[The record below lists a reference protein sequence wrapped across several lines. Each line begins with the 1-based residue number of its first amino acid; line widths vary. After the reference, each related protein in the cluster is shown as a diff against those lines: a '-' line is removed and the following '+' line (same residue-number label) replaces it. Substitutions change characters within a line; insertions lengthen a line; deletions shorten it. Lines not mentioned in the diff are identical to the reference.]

1 MVGEV
6 LPQDLVDQW
15 GIEDRILLNVYGPVE
30 TTIAVTWGYQN
41 SGQPVTNGPPAP
53 RTAIYIV
60 DTANRPVPVGCT
72 GEILISGIQ
81 VTPGYHKL
89 PDRTL
94 QSFVPDPFLP
104 GQTVYRT
111 GDVGRWTP
119 DMNLQV
125 IGRMDSQVKVR
136 GLRVDLQ
143 EVEHMIT
150 KAFNGIQ
157 SIAVVFS
164 RELATLTAFVTPQDI
179 DMHML
184 QQKIRSSLPYHCQPT
199 RVVALECFPLNVNG
213 KIDRLALV
221 AMPVESTTSTVLPE
235 TEMERLVARIWEEK
249 LPQSQVGALDNFFD
263 LGGHSLLQIG
273 VAQRLTEE
281 LAYRVPL
288 RMVIENIVLR
298 DLAASLETKAN
309 HDISDDFYPFRQTR
323 EAPLSITSALEDEVY
338 TVWEQNKKSTAW
350 NVALAM
356 RFTGL
361 LDRDRLWNSFSQ
373 VINHYPVLLSEFTPV
388 DGILRRSIRADF
400 GGPIQLRATSS
411 IDSAITDEIN
421 LGFDLNNG
429 QPLRVRWIEE
439 SPVSI
444 VVVLTM
450 SHAVSDGTT
459 RSLLL
464 DAISAA
470 YNGTEDYTSLP
481 ADQSYM
487 DWASWSSQQKLD
499 IEAVKFWQKTLAGYA
514 QSRLVPLK
522 NKPQTYDG
530 RCRMLTIPQEE
541 RKAIARLEFDAAATK
556 HHVVL
561 AVVSLL
567 LQSWGES
574 DSFVIGAPYANRDIA
589 GTDKVVGMMVDR
601 MPIKVELPTDGN
613 ETWRSL
619 VSRMKGASQQSI
631 AHWIPFT
638 QIMNAA
644 SENSTQ
650 EHSPLF
656 DVMVTF
662 HTAFET
668 SQRTQSF
675 GDAETTLLR
684 THPDGAKVY
693 FLCSIVSSFHA
704 ND

>member
-6 LPQDLVDQW
+6 FPQDLVDQW

-30 TTIAVTWGYQN
+30 TTIAVTWGYQK

-89 PDRTL
+89 PDRTM

-104 GQTVYRT
+104 GKIVYRT
-111 GDVGRWTP
+111 GDVGRWTS

-125 IGRMDSQVKVR
+125 IGRMDYQVKVR

-157 SIAVVFS
+157 SIAVVYS
-164 RELATLTAFVTPQDI
+164 RELATMTAFVTPGDL
-179 DMHML
+179 DMDRL
-184 QQKIRSSLPYHCQPT
+184 QQSIRSGLPYHFQPT
-199 RVVALECFPLNVNG
+199 RVVALKSFPLNVNG

-221 AMPVESTTSTVLPE
+221 AMPVESTTFTVLPE

-249 LPQSQVGALDNFFD
+249 LPQSQVGSLDNFFD

-288 RMVIENIVLR
+288 RMVVENIVLR
-298 DLAASLETKAN
+298 DLAAALEIQASQG
-309 HDISDDFYPFRQTR
+309 ISDTFTPFRQTR
-323 EAPLSITSALEDEVY
+323 EAPLSITSALENEVY
-338 TVWEQNKKSTAW
+338 SVWEQNKKSTAW

-356 RFTGL
+356 RFKGS
-361 LDRDRLWNSFSQ
+361 LDRDRLWDSFSQ
-373 VINHYPVLLSEFTPV
+373 VINHHPVLLSEFTPV

-400 GGPIQLRATSS
+400 GGPIQLRAHSS
-411 IDSAITDEIN
+411 IDRAITDEIN

-429 QPLRVRWIEE
+429 QPIRVRWIEE

-470 YNGTEDYTSLP
+470 YNGTEDYRGLP
-481 ADQSYM
+481 TDQSYM
-487 DWASWSSQQKLD
+487 DWANWSPRQKLD
-499 IEAVKFWQKTLAGYA
+499 IDAVNFWLTSLAGYTE
-514 QSRLVPLK
+514 SRLVPFK
-522 NKPQTYDG
+522 HKPQTYNG
-530 RCRMLTIPQEE
+530 HCRMLTLPQEG
-541 RKAIARLEFDAAATK
+541 RQAIARLEADAAATK

-561 AVVSLL
+561 AIVSLL
-567 LQSWGES
+567 LQIWGES
-574 DSFVIGAPYANRDIA
+574 DSFVIGAPYANRDVA

-601 MPIKVELPTDGN
+601 VPIKVELPTDGS
-613 ETWRSL
+613 ETLRSL
-619 VSRMKGASQQSI
+619 VSRMKGASQRSI

-638 QIMNAA
+638 QIMKAVGEEA
-644 SENSTQ
+644 TQ
-650 EHSPLF
+650 DHAPLF

-668 SQRTQSF
+668 SQRMQKF
-675 GDAETTLLR
+675 GDADTTLLR
-684 THPDGAKVY
+684 THPDGAKV
-693 FLCSIVSSFHA
+693 
-704 ND
+704 